1 MLLKYSR
8 PLIRQARAFSTVRS
22 TLLQASFI
30 QAKHHGFTDDAIV
43 AACRDLDLPSVSGAL
58 LQQGPYDIVQFA
70 MDEWLRQL
78 QEELR
83 LYKGARDEVEV
94 PYQELGT
101 TEKVRV
107 GVKTRLLL
115 MSPYIE
121 KWPQAMALGL
131 KPRNLPTTVY

>member
-1 MLLKYSR
+1 M
-8 PLIRQARAFSTVRS
+8 
-22 TLLQASFI
+22 
-30 QAKHHGFTDDAIV
+30 
-43 AACRDLDLPSVSGAL
+43 
-58 LQQGPYDIVQFA
+58 
-70 MDEWLRQL
+70 
-78 QEELR
+78 
-83 LYKGARDEVEV
+83 